1 MAQETMTPEIALG
14 NLLTVYK
21 QSRLTPEEHDIMKV
35 SVQTLIDLIQRDNQ
49 TKAAQEAKALKKG

>member
-1 MAQETMTPEIALG
+1 MTPEIALG

>member
-14 NLLTVYK
+14 NLITIYK

-35 SVQTLIDLIQRDNQ
+35 SIQTLIDLINRDKEM
-49 TKAAQEAKALKKG
+49 KATQEAKTSKKG